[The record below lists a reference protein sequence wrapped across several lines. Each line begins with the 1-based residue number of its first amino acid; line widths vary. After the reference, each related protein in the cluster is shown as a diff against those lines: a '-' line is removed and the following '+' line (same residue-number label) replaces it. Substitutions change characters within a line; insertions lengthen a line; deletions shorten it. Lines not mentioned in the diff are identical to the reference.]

1 MKVTIGTYIKDRN
14 DAMLAYPD
22 TTKLENL
29 VKDYPFLFSQEFM
42 DIWKY
47 ADSYVKTR
55 TLEVMI
61 DEWAEAPAWLTDKV
75 KRAIAER
82 KVGNHETN

>member
-14 DAMLAYPD
+14 NAMLAYPD

-42 DIWKY
+42 AMWKN

-61 DEWAEAPAWLTDKV
+61 DEWTEAPAWLTDKV

>member
-1 MKVTIGTYIKDRN
+1 MKVTIGTYIRDRN
-14 DAMLAYPD
+14 NAMLAYPD
-22 TTKLENL
+22 TTKLEEL
-29 VKDYPFLFSQEFM
+29 VKNYPFLFSQEFM
-42 DIWKY
+42 AMWKN

-61 DEWAEAPAWLTDKV
+61 DEWTKAPAWLTDKV

>member
-1 MKVTIGTYIKDRN
+1 MKTSIATYIRDR
-14 DAMLAYPD
+14 DRAMLAYPD
-22 TTKLENL
+22 TTKLEAL
-29 VKDYPFLFSQEFM
+29 VKDYPFLFSQDFM
-42 DIWKY
+42 AMWKN

-61 DEWAEAPAWLTDKV
+61 DEWTEAPSWLTDKV

-82 KVGNHETN
+82 KVGKS

>member
-14 DAMLAYPD
+14 NAMLAYPD
-22 TTKLENL
+22 TTKLEEL
-29 VKDYPFLFSQEFM
+29 VKNYPFLFSPQFKAM
-42 DIWKY
+42 WKN
-47 ADSYVKTR
+47 AKSYVKIR

-61 DEWAEAPAWLTDKV
+61 GEWAEAPAWLTDKV

-82 KVGNHETN
+82 KVGQNEKI

>member
-1 MKVTIGTYIKDRN
+1 MKVTIGTYIKDQN
-14 DAMLAYPD
+14 NAMLAYPD
-22 TTKLENL
+22 TTKLEFL

-42 DIWKY
+42 AMWKY

-61 DEWAEAPAWLTDKV
+61 DEWEEAPAWLTDKV

-82 KVGNHETN
+82 KVGQNEKI

>member
-14 DAMLAYPD
+14 NAMLAYPD

-29 VKDYPFLFSQEFM
+29 VKDYPFLFSPQFKAM
-42 DIWKY
+42 WKN
-47 ADSYVKTR
+47 AKSYVKIR

-61 DEWAEAPAWLTDKV
+61 DEWTEAPAWLTDKV

-82 KVGNHETN
+82 KAVRNDT

>member
-29 VKDYPFLFSQEFM
+29 VKDYPFLFSPQFKAM
-42 DIWKY
+42 WKN
-47 ADSYVKTR
+47 AKSYTKIR

-61 DEWAEAPAWLTDKV
+61 GEWTEAPAWLTDKV

-82 KVGNHETN
+82 KVENHETN

>member
-1 MKVTIGTYIKDRN
+1 MKVTIETYIKDRN

-22 TTKLENL
+22 TTKLEAL

-42 DIWKY
+42 AMWKN
-47 ADSYVKTR
+47 AKSYVKIR

-61 DEWAEAPAWLTDKV
+61 DEWTEAPSWLTDKV

>member
-14 DAMLAYPD
+14 NAMLAYPD
-22 TTKLENL
+22 TTKLEDL

-42 DIWKY
+42 AMWKN

>member
-14 DAMLAYPD
+14 NAMLAYPD
-22 TTKLENL
+22 TTKLEEL
-29 VKDYPFLFSQEFM
+29 VKNYPFLFSQEFM
-42 DIWKY
+42 AMWKN

-61 DEWAEAPAWLTDKV
+61 DEWTEAPAWLTDKV

-82 KVGNHETN
+82 KVGKI

>member
-14 DAMLAYPD
+14 NAMLAYPD
-22 TTKLENL
+22 TTKLEAL
-29 VKDYPFLFSQEFM
+29 VKDYPFLFSPQFKAM
-42 DIWKY
+42 WKN
-47 ADSYVKTR
+47 AKSYVKIR

-61 DEWAEAPAWLTDKV
+61 DEWTEAPAWLTDKV

>member
-14 DAMLAYPD
+14 NAMLAYPD
-22 TTKLENL
+22 ITKLEAL
-29 VKDYPFLFSQEFM
+29 VKDYPFLFSPQFKAM
-42 DIWKY
+42 WKN
-47 ADSYVKTR
+47 AKSYVKIR

-61 DEWAEAPAWLTDKV
+61 DEWTEAPSWLTDKV